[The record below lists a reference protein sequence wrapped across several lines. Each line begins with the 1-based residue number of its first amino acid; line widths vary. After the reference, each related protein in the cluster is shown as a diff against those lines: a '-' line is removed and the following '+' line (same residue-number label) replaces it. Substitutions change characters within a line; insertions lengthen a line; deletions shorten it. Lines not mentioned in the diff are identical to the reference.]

1 MVWSVFLTALIEA
14 YVRLPQNS
22 SGAIPLLG
30 LEGQSLL
37 TPLLLKAS
45 VSAVNW
51 LRSEPCPSH
60 CMALPFTKPLW
71 PLRMAALINTIHC
84 APFYTRWGQKFSP
97 QVLTVRAELW
107 TCDLLE
113 WEGRGGREQEGRKE
127 VWERERGVGGGG
139 GHLSSMQNG
148 WIYSCM
154 LTALQAQQK
163 TPDSIS
169 LGEEPPDLFVVSLT
183 VIPAP

>member
-1 MVWSVFLTALIEA
+1 MFIKVSIKLPHNSVSAVL
-14 YVRLPQNS
+14 
-22 SGAIPLLG
+22 LLG
-30 LEGQSLL
+30 LQGQYMLIS
-37 TPLLLKAS
+37 LLLKAS
-45 VSAVNW
+45 VSGANW
-51 LRSEPCPSH
+51 LWSGPCPSH
-60 CMALPFTKPLW
+60 CISRPSTKPLW
-71 PLRMAALINTIHC
+71 PLRMAALINTIHS

-97 QVLTVRAELW
+97 QVLTVKAELW

-113 WEGRGGREQEGRKE
+113 WVGRRSEQEGRKE
-127 VWERERGVGGGG
+127 EGG
-139 GHLSSMQNG
+139 GHFSSMQND

-169 LGEEPPDLFVVSLT
+169 LGEGPPDPFVVSLT

>member
-97 QVLTVRAELW
+97 QVLTVKAELW

-113 WEGRGGREQEGRKE
+113 WEGRGGARTRGKKRS
-127 VWERERGVGGGG
+127 VRERERSGRRG

>member
-97 QVLTVRAELW
+97 QVLTVKAELW

-113 WEGRGGREQEGRKE
+113 WEGRGGARTRGKKRS
-127 VWERERGVGGGG
+127 VRERERSGRRGGV
-139 GHLSSMQNG
+139 
-148 WIYSCM
+148 
-154 LTALQAQQK
+154 
-163 TPDSIS
+163 IS
-169 LGEEPPDLFVVSLT
+169 LQCRMAGFTAACWLHCKHSRKHLIASPWGRNRPTSLLSH
-183 VIPAP
+183 